1 MITFNINNSRMKNV
15 MLACAM
21 FTITLLPAQERQLI
35 DKVVAKVGSEFVLL
49 SDVESQYGFTLEQS
63 GGAEDPQVKCNILQA
78 MIGQKL
84 IVMQAKLD
92 SVVVNPE
99 ELSANLDFRIE
110 QVLRQMNGDEQF
122 FQEYYGMTVDQ
133 MRDNLSDE
141 LEQQMLAERM
151 QNQIISEVR
160 ITPKEVKE
168 FYSSIPQDSLPYL
181 NAEVELSEIV
191 VKPQVSDV
199 ERAAALQK
207 AIDLR
212 KRIVEGGENF
222 AEIAGI
228 YSDDPGSA
236 RSGGDLGFAER
247 GTFVPEF
254 EAAAYSLEKDEI
266 SEPIETEF
274 GFHVMQLVERRGNK
288 INLRHILVKPNINDS
303 DHEDAI
309 ALLDT
314 VKVQIEKGTM
324 TFEQAVKKYS
334 DEKIPSYNN
343 NGLLQNPNTGKTAF
357 ETSELPFNIYIAIED
372 LEVNGLT
379 DPLEYQLPTGEKYH
393 RLIRLNSQ
401 SSPHKMNL
409 DEDYSKL
416 QQFAKES
423 KKSEY
428 FSQWIDE
435 KFQTTLV
442 TVDRTYI
449 QCPELF
455 NILNN

>member
-1 MITFNINNSRMKNV
+1 MKNV
-15 MLACAM
+15 VFVMTMMMVTFLN
-21 FTITLLPAQERQLI
+21 AQERQLI
-35 DKVVAKVGSEFVLL
+35 DKVIAKVGSESVLL
-49 SDVESQYGFTLEQS
+49 SDVESQYSFTVEQGAVS
-63 GGAEDPQVKCNILQA
+63 GPEVKCNILQA

-92 SVVVNPE
+92 SVEVNPE

-122 FQEYYGMTVDQ
+122 FQEYYGMTVEQ
-133 MRDNLSDE
+133 MRENLSDE

-151 QNQIISEVR
+151 QNKIISEVR
-160 ITPKEVKE
+160 ITPREVKE
-168 FYSSIPQDSLPYL
+168 FYRSIPQDSLPYL

-191 VKPQVSDV
+191 VKPQVSDI
-199 ERAAALQK
+199 ERASALQK

-212 KRIVEGGENF
+212 KRIVERGEDF
-222 AEIAGI
+222 AELAGI
-228 YSDDPGSA
+228 FSDDPGSA

-254 EAAAYSLEKDEI
+254 EAAAYGLQKGEI
-266 SEPIETEF
+266 SEPVETEF
-274 GFHVMQLVERRGNK
+274 GFHIMQLVERRGNK
-288 INLRHILVKPNINDS
+288 INLRHILVKPQITEA
-303 DHEDAI
+303 DHDNAI

-314 VKVQIEKGTM
+314 VKIQIENGTI
-324 TFEQAVKKYS
+324 TFEQAVKRYS

-401 SSPHKMNL
+401 TTPHKMNL

-416 QQFAKES
+416 QKFAKES

-428 FSQWIDE
+428 FSKWIDD
-435 KFQTTLV
+435 KFKNTLV
-442 TVDRTYI
+442 SVDRTYI

-455 NILNN
+455 SILNN

>member
-1 MITFNINNSRMKNV
+1 MKNIV
-15 MLACAM
+15 LACM
-21 FTITLLPAQERQLI
+21 MLTVTITTAQERQLI

-63 GGAEDPQVKCNILQA
+63 GGASDPAVKCNILQA

-84 IVMQAKLD
+84 IVLQAKLD

-99 ELSANLDFRIE
+99 ELSANLDFRID

-122 FQEYYGMTVDQ
+122 FQEYYGMTVAQ

-151 QNQIISEVR
+151 QNKVISEVR

-168 FYSSIPQDSLPYL
+168 FYRSIPQDSLPYL

-191 VKPQVSDV
+191 VKPQVSEI
-199 ERAAALQK
+199 ERASALQK
-207 AIDLR
+207 VIDLR
-212 KRIVEGGENF
+212 KRIVDGGEDF
-222 AEIAGI
+222 GELAGI

-266 SEPIETEF
+266 SGPIETEY
-274 GFHVMQLVERRGNK
+274 GFHIMQLRERRGNR
-288 INLRHILVKPNINDS
+288 INLRHILVKPEITEA

-314 VKVQIEKGTM
+314 IKSQIENGKI

-334 DEKIPSYNN
+334 DEKTPSYNN

-357 ETSELPFNIYIAIED
+357 ETSELPFNIYIAIEE
-372 LEVNGLT
+372 LEIGGLS
-379 DPLEYQLPTGEKYH
+379 DPLEYQVPTGEKYH

-401 SSPHKMNL
+401 STPHKMNL

-428 FSQWIDE
+428 FSKWIDE
-435 KFQTTLV
+435 KFKNTLV
-442 TVDRTYI
+442 TVDKTYI

-455 NILNN
+455 ELLEN